1 MNRAA
6 PAPTAGALLAASA
19 ARHPGRVAV
28 IEAGPAPRALTYA
41 ELDRAADRVAGSL
54 AARGIGTGACVAV
67 LSHNRL
73 EYPALFFGIARAGA
87 FQAHA
92 SVRYTAA
99 DLADV
104 LGRAE
109 ARLLFVDA
117 GLLPL
122 ARAARER
129 LPALAALVVLGAA
142 ADRAAGEIAY
152 ADFLAAAGPP
162 PPPPADPD
170 APFCVTFTG
179 GTTGRPKGVVVS
191 HRCRTALAEALVGP
205 FEMRPGTVAV
215 LCTPMFHVA
224 GLFSWHL
231 TAIAGGA
238 TLVLLPRWDVAAFMD
253 AVAAHGATQACMV
266 PTQAIALFNAPGF
279 DAAKLA
285 TLKLINYGGSPMPES
300 ELSRALA
307 ALPGLAVLEHYGQS
321 EAGAI
326 AWRPPA
332 RALEK
337 PASVGV
343 AVPGAA
349 LAVFDAAGARLP
361 PGEAGEI
368 AVKGPG
374 VFLGYLGDAAETR
387 RAIRADGWLLT
398 GDVGR
403 LDAEGFLTLVDRAKD
418 MIISG
423 GENLYPAEIETALFQ
438 HPAVAEC
445 AVFGVPDATWG
456 ELPAAHVVL
465 RPGAA
470 AGEAELIA
478 FVAERIAR
486 HKRPRFVKFVPALPK
501 TAIGK
506 VQKNEIRKLYWPRR
520 AK

>member
-1 MNRAA
+1 MSRAA
-6 PAPTAGALLAASA
+6 AGRTAGDILAASA
-19 ARHPGRVAV
+19 ARAPGGVAV
-28 IEAGPAPRALTYA
+28 IEAGPAPRALTYG
-41 ELDRAADRVAGSL
+41 ELDEAADRIAGAL
-54 AARGIGTGACVAV
+54 AARGLGLGATVAV

-92 SVRYTAA
+92 SVRYTEAE
-99 DLADV
+99 LIDV
-104 LGRAE
+104 LGRAG

-117 GLLPL
+117 GLLAL
-122 ARAARER
+122 ARAARR
-129 LPALAALVVLGAA
+129 HLPALESLVVLGPAPGLES
-142 ADRAAGEIAY
+142 GEVAV
-152 ADFLAAAGPP
+152 ADFLAAAGPAP
-162 PPPPADPD
+162 PPLADPD

-191 HRCRTALAEALVGP
+191 HRCRTAVAEALTGP
-205 FEMRPGTVAV
+205 FEMRPGAVAV
-215 LCTPMFHVA
+215 LCTPLFHVA

-231 TAIAGGA
+231 TAMAGGA

-253 AVAAHGATQACMV
+253 AVARHGATQACMV
-266 PTQAIALFNAPGF
+266 PTQAVSLFNAPGF

-285 TLKLINYGGSPMPES
+285 TLKLINYGGAPMPEV
-300 ELSRALA
+300 ELRRALA
-307 ALPGLAVLEHYGQS
+307 ALPGLAMLEHYGQS

-337 PASVGV
+337 SASVGV
-343 AVPGAA
+343 AVPGMA
-349 LAVFDAAGARLP
+349 LAVLDAAGVRLP
-361 PGEAGEI
+361 PGAAGEI

-398 GDVGR
+398 GDIGR
-403 LDAEGFLTLVDRAKD
+403 LDADGFLTLVDRAKD
-418 MIISG
+418 MIIAG
-423 GENLYPAEIETALFQ
+423 GENIYPAEIENALYA
-438 HPAVAEC
+438 HPAVGEC

-465 RPGAA
+465 RAGAVPDEA
-470 AGEAELIA
+470 ALIA

-506 VQKNEIRKLYWPRR
+506 VQKNEIRRLYWPER